1 MTRRQALEAFRD
13 PLWRI
18 SRLYSIRTRDGSVIK
33 FAPRPQQ
40 AQIIDLIYRQG
51 CRRIIILKARQ
62 LGFSTLLGVICA
74 DRLCFGLGQQ
84 ISLIDQTIEDA
95 RQKLRDIVMVAYD
108 SLDPALKRELPIT
121 RSNTGE
127 LAVKFVRHEE
137 AKTNAMFAGT
147 HARGGANSFLWVS
160 EWGVIQ
166 ATDLARSEEILTGAL
181 PSVGDGICVV
191 ETTWRGGRNGHF
203 WSLVKSA
210 LETPEEQKGPLDW
223 RVVFFPWQDDPVTSD
238 AVPRPLGEETARYFA
253 GLPASAGE
261 FSPGQMSWYQRKR
274 AELGMFVLR
283 EFPTVMEECFQAPV
297 EGAIYAAAI
306 DKLRVEGAIKPWI
319 VDNSALTHTAWD
331 LGSPVNTAVWY
342 FQLGPMG
349 EIRVIDCD
357 LDLDVP
363 PVERVARMLAKGYLY
378 GSHFLPHD
386 AQQRRKRAHVLNEI
400 KDAGLPNCKAVPRTY
415 DIWVGINRLR
425 QMLPRFSFRIPQC
438 ERGLEALSNYHTIR
452 ETSTGIAR
460 DEPCHDWSSH
470 ACDALRLI
478 AECEAAHM
486 LRNAG
491 AGGASAYRGGVTVK
505 TGFRG
510 ESSAEARE
518 ESILDRFFGPDPQP
532 PRARDPM
539 SGEEEHLSREELV
552 EREHQARLREHEEW
566 PKRLEE
572 ICREAEIRWWAAHPW
587 LSSAGPRMTR
597 PDGA

>member
-1 MTRRQALEAFRD
+1 MSNASRKQAVPQAAAGVDTEAALEAFRD
-13 PLWRI
+13 PCFRL
-18 SRLYSIRTRDGSVIK
+18 SRLYSIRTRDGSIIK
-33 FAPRPQQ
+33 FHPRPQQ

-51 CRRIIILKARQ
+51 CKRIIILKARQ

-147 HARGGANSFLWVS
+147 HARGGANSFLWIS

-166 ATDLARSEEILTGAL
+166 SSDLARSEEILTGAL
-181 PSVGDGICVV
+181 PSVGDGVCVV
-191 ETTWRGGRNGHF
+191 ETTWKGGRNGHL
-203 WSLVKSA
+203 WGLIKSA
-210 LETPEEQKGPLDW
+210 LETPEEQKTALDW
-223 RVVFFPWQDDPVTSD
+223 RVVFFPWQHEPAYSD
-238 AVPRPLGEETARYFA
+238 AVLRPVGEETARYFA
-253 GLPASAGE
+253 GLPASVGA

-319 VDNSALTHTAWD
+319 VDHSALVHTTWD

-342 FQLGPMG
+342 FQLGPIG

-357 LDLDVP
+357 LDLDIP
-363 PVERVARMLAKGYLY
+363 PVERVARMLGKGYLY

-386 AQQRRKRAHVLNEI
+386 AMQTQKSGRTFLNEL
-400 KDAGLPNCKAVPRTY
+400 KEGGLTSLRAVPRTH
-415 DIWVGINRLR
+415 DIWVDVNRLR

-438 ERGLEALSNYHTIR
+438 ERGLEALSNYRTVR
-452 ETSTGIAR
+452 EISTGIAR

-470 ACDALRLI
+470 ACDGLRLV
-478 AECEAAHM
+478 AEAEAAHM

-491 AGGASAYRGGVTVK
+491 AAGGSAYRGVTVK
-505 TGFRG
+505 TGLRG
-510 ESSAEARE
+510 ADVRHGRKD
-518 ESILDRFFGPDPQP
+518 SILDRFFGPDPDRP
-532 PRARDPM
+532 VR
-539 SGEEEHLSREELV
+539 V
-552 EREHQARLREHEEW
+552 
-566 PKRLEE
+566 
-572 ICREAEIRWWAAHPW
+572 IR
-587 LSSAGPRMTR
+587 
-597 PDGA
+597 